1 VSRWKRPLTAREVRS
16 ILVALGFGHRS
27 TEGGHEQW
35 VRSEP
40 APFRKVTL
48 SAHTQPFVDTIVRY
62 MAQQA
67 GVSVRE
73 FYAALDKK

>member
-1 VSRWKRPLTAREVRS
+1 VRQIARNLNFV
-16 ILVALGFGHRS
+16 HRS

-35 VRSEP
+35 VRHEP
-40 APFRKVTL
+40 APFRKLTIA
-48 SAHTQPFVDTIVRY
+48 AHSEPFADTIVRY

-73 FYAALDKK
+73 FYDALNKA